1 MGATS
6 KPADIHPEQ
15 SGWIWNVLLT
25 LLCALYV
32 ALRVRGLASIP
43 LWHDEAFSALFARM
57 GWRDMFRAII
67 SDAVHPPLF
76 YILLKGW
83 ITHRTSVLWMR
94 LLPFL
99 FFLFTLPPLFL
110 ICRELGFPRPA
121 IVLTLALA
129 SINEPLVRYSQ
140 ELRMY

>member
-1 MGATS
+1 MGATT
-6 KPADIHPEQ
+6 KPREIPTTQRVWFWTA
-15 SGWIWNVLLT
+15 VLAF
-25 LLCALYV
+25 LCGVYV
-32 ALRVRGLASIP
+32 ALRVRGLATLP
-43 LWHDEAFSALFARM
+43 LWHDEVFSALFAKM